1 MDQFKNIPAFKF
13 ALLFAA
19 GILIGS
25 KHEINILYLITAYT
39 IFFLAVVFVSKY
51 RSDIFNMIIISCLIV
66 SFGIFKANLDFFDLP
81 ENNISK
87 IPDTKR
93 KSNYELIGVISEIP
107 YCDSSKI
114 RFVLESEVIVTKYDS
129 VNVTGEVIVTIR
141 KNNYTDKNDSQPTLH
156 VGNKVSLLGKL
167 TEAFSSRNPGEFD
180 YKHYLRLHDI
190 YKTFLVFGYNN
201 IEVISK
207 ENLGFFYQEIIY
219 PSKIFALKNIDE
231 YVGGD
236 EGAYL
241 KGLVTGER
249 SDLSKELKQAFIN
262 TGVMHLIAVSGLN
275 VAYIIISITLI
286 LSLIRLPQ
294 IPKTTITI
302 IALIFYCLF
311 TGSPASIVRATIMG
325 ILFLIAIILERKT
338 YFYNIVGVSALIIL
352 IYDSKQLFDPGFIL
366 SYCAVITMVF
376 FYERFEKLLAPKIN
390 EWDIKGKKYI
400 RYMLVLF
407 LTTLAA
413 QIGTLP
419 ITATFF
425 GKISFISLLANLFVV
440 PIANIALAIGFF
452 QIIIS
457 IVSPFLSSV
466 IAESNNI
473 LLSIQ
478 LWFIRWCASFD
489 FAYIEFYKFNLFYTI
504 IYFLILLLLF
514 TATRKNVKYRIL
526 LSVLIFSAA
535 VLLNLELNKKLR
547 VTFLD
552 VGQGDCAVIQ
562 TPDDKTIIVDC
573 GIKSLTYDSGERTI
587 APYLKRNGISRIDLL
602 ILTHYHLDH
611 VGGVEYLLENF
622 EVDKIF
628 DNGQRNNSNISKTID
643 NLVIAKKITRLKI
656 KSGSLIDGIEK
667 LRIYFLYPEK
677 NENYL
682 SYYSR
687 EDNQNNES
695 IVCKLK
701 YKDVDILFTG
711 DIEEEVEEPI
721 QKNYSNFI
729 ESDILKVA
737 HHGSSTSSTIPF
749 LVKSKPEYSIISCGT
764 YNKFNHPSVNILNRL
779 ENISSKVL
787 RTDMQGA
794 IIIESDGFDIEVVEW
809 R

>member
-1 MDQFKNIPAFKF
+1 MNQFKNIPAFKF

-25 KHEINILYLITAYT
+25 KHEINILYLITANA
-39 IFFLAVVFVSKY
+39 IFFLAVIFISKY
-51 RSDIFNMIIISCLIV
+51 RSDIFRMIIISCLIV

-87 IPDTKR
+87 IHDTKR

-107 YCDSSKI
+107 YSDSSKI
-114 RFVLESEVIVTKYDS
+114 RFVLESEVIVTKHDS
-129 VNVTGEVIVTIR
+129 VNVAGDVIVTIR
-141 KNNYTDKNDSQPTLH
+141 KNHYTDKNSQQPTLQ
-156 VGNKVSLLGKL
+156 VGDKVSLLGKL

-180 YKHYLRLHDI
+180 YRHYLRLHDI
-190 YKTFLVFGYNN
+190 YKSFLVFGYNN
-201 IEVISK
+201 LELIS
-207 ENLGFFYQEIIY
+207 EDNLGFFYQKIIY
-219 PSKIFALKNIDE
+219 PSKIFALKNIDD
-231 YVGGD
+231 YIGGD

-286 LSLIRLPQ
+286 LSLFRLPQ
-294 IPKTTITI
+294 IPRTIITI
-302 IALIFYCLF
+302 IALVFYCLF
-311 TGSPASIVRATIMG
+311 TGNPASIVRATIMG

-338 YFYNIVGVSALIIL
+338 NFYNIVGVSALIIL

-376 FYERFEKLLAPKIN
+376 FYERFERLLSPRIN
-390 EWDIKGKKYI
+390 EWNIKGKKYI
-400 RYMLVLF
+400 RYLLVLF

-419 ITATFF
+419 ITAAFF
-425 GKISFISLLANLFVV
+425 GKISFISLLANLVVV

-452 QIIIS
+452 QILVS
-457 IVSPFLSSV
+457 IVSPFLSSI
-466 IAESNNI
+466 IAESNII
-473 LLSIQ
+473 LLSFQ
-478 LWFIRWCASFD
+478 LWFIRLCASFD

-504 IYFLILLLLF
+504 VYFLILLLLF
-514 TATRKNVKYRIL
+514 TATRKNVKFRIL

-535 VLLNLELNKKLR
+535 VLLNLNLNKKLR

-552 VGQGDCAVIQ
+552 VGQGDCVVIQ
-562 TPDDKTIIVDC
+562 TPNDRTIIVDC
-573 GIKSLTYDSGERTI
+573 GKQSLTYDSGERTI
-587 APYLKRNGISRIDLL
+587 APYLKRNDISRIDLL

-611 VGGVEYLLENF
+611 VGGAEYILKNF
-622 EVDKIF
+622 EVNKII
-628 DNGQRNNSNISKTID
+628 DNGQRNSSDISKAID
-643 NLVIAKKITRLKI
+643 SIIIAKKITRQKV
-656 KSGSLIDGIEK
+656 KSGSFINGFEK
-667 LRIYFLYPEK
+667 LRLYFLYPGK
-677 NENYL
+677 TENYQNN
-682 SYYSR
+682 YYL
-687 EDNQNNES
+687 EDNLNNES

-701 YKDVDILFTG
+701 YKDVDILFPG
-711 DIEEEVEEPI
+711 DIEDDVEESLR
-721 QKNYSNFI
+721 KKYSNFI
-729 ESDILKVA
+729 ESDILKVS
-737 HHGSSTSSTIPF
+737 HHGGSTSTTLPF
-749 LVKSKPEYSIISCGT
+749 LVKCKPKYSIISCGA
-764 YNKFNHPSVNILNRL
+764 YNKFNHPSVDILYRL
-779 ENISSKVL
+779 ENIGSEVF

-794 IIIESDGFDIEVVEW
+794 VIIESDGFDIEVLDW